1 MKYFKRQEYWAPH
14 GKLKQYEN
22 KFLRHTNASILS
34 FGYVEKNLFSY
45 YNYNVYFHSLTLAE
59 QVYPKT
65 ELADD

>member
-14 GKLKQYEN
+14 G